1 MPVSSYP
8 GPESIHRHKLPNGI
22 TVLGYENPTTESI
35 VVEGL
40 IRAGSLVESPGQ
52 AGTANFTAEMLMR
65 GTENRSFEQ
74 IYEAIESVGA
84 SLGFGSG
91 RHVTEFSGTCLVEDI
106 DLVLELL
113 ADSIR
118 RPIFPQDQ
126 IEPVRGEIM
135 TGLHIRAN
143 DTRFRAS
150 QAFRELLYPD
160 HPYSQTVDGYLETV
174 ANISADDIGSF
185 HRDYFGPSGM
195 IITLVGSLDFH
206 EILENVEA
214 VFGDWHKV
222 VHEMPLAPDADQPA
236 DIIRQ
241 FVPMPDK
248 SQSDIVLGLP
258 GPRRSAPDYLEASI
272 ANTILGVFGMMGRL
286 GQSVREEQGLAYYAY
301 SRLQGGLGPSPW
313 IVSTGVDPQ
322 NVERAISSVIKEIDR
337 LLTEPIP
344 IEELDDTKAFRTG
357 SLPVGLETNDGL
369 AGVITDMEFYEL
381 GLNYLHELPG
391 KINGMTVDAVQ
402 QAAGN
407 YLSVDNLAI
416 AIAGPN
422 EENNSNG

>member
-1 MPVSSYP
+1 MSYP
-8 GPESIHRHKLPNGI
+8 GAESIYRRKLPNGI
-22 TVLGYENPTTESI
+22 TVLGYENPTSESI

-40 IRAGSLVESPGQ
+40 IRAGSLAESREQ
-52 AGTANFTAEMLMR
+52 AGTANFTADMLMR

-91 RHVTEFSGTCLVEDI
+91 RHVTEFSSTCLVEDI

-118 RPIFPQDQ
+118 RPTFPADQ

-150 QAFRELLYPD
+150 QAFRELLYPG
-160 HPYSQTVDGYLETV
+160 HPYSQTVDGYLESV
-174 ANISADDIGSF
+174 ANISAGDISSY
-185 HRDYFGPSGM
+185 HHDYIGPSGM
-195 IITLVGSLDFH
+195 ILTLVGSLDFQQL
-206 EILENVEA
+206 LEKVEA
-214 VFGDWHKV
+214 VFGDWQKPV
-222 VHEMPLAPDADQPA
+222 QEMPLAPDAERPA
-236 DIIRQ
+236 DIVRK

-286 GQSVREEQGLAYYAY
+286 GQTVREEQGLAYYAY

-313 IVSTGVDPQ
+313 SVSTGVAPQ
-322 NVERAISSVIKEIDR
+322 NVEKAISSVIDEIER
-337 LLTEPIP
+337 LLKEPIP

-369 AGVITDMEFYEL
+369 AGVITDIEFYGL
-381 GLNYLHELPG
+381 GLDYLQELPDR
-391 KINGMTVDAVQ
+391 INGMTVDTVQRAV
-402 QAAGN
+402 GN
-407 YLSVDNLAI
+407 YLSVDQLAI
-416 AIAGPN
+416 AVAGPDQ
-422 EENNSNG
+422 ENKSNG